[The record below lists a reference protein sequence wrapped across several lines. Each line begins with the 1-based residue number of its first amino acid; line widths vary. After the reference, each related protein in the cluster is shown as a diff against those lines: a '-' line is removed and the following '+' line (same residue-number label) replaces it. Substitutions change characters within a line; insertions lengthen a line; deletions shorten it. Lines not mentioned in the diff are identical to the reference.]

1 MIRWLMVVLI
11 CALNLHAE
19 ELNRETWRVF
29 ETEVNF
35 DGTALEDYFAVANDV
50 DLSGSFQDDLWA
62 AGRNVRFSGSVDS
75 NLRLYSLEVLTVE
88 GPIGGN
94 LRAITSTGNLLLGA
108 DTAVGGDARLFSG
121 KRVTV
126 KGRIERDLSI
136 QASEAVIEAEI
147 LGDLILRA
155 GKIQLLPGTR
165 IHGDLIHY
173 STQSLPLPQGVEV
186 LGERRQLPPAPSEIE
201 TTLRQWKWGLKAIQ
215 ILTSLILGLLMLR
228 ILPRFTGQNVD
239 LILHYRNPSLSI
251 GIFSLVLFGFAGYF
265 LLPSLI
271 GTGVGIFLLLVTGLL
286 FYLGKIFVAFAIG
299 LALLRQ
305 KTDLSF
311 GRLALALILGLLVL
325 YSSYTIPY
333 IGSALYVMTSCWGMG
348 AMLTS
353 IRNSQRVLHIEL
365 PPSHTS
371 TPNSTSEG

>member
-1 MIRWLMVVLI
+1 MTRWLLP
-11 CALNLHAE
+11 LLFSFLSLHAE
-19 ELNRETWRVF
+19 ELPRETWRLF
-29 ETEVNF
+29 ETEVEF

-50 DLSGSFQDDLWA
+50 TLSGHFKDDLWA

-88 GPIGGN
+88 GPVGGN

-108 DTAVGGDARLFSG
+108 NTVVTGDAHLFSG

-136 QASEAVIEAEI
+136 QASNVVIEAEVMGN
-147 LGDLILRA
+147 LTLRA
-155 GKIQLLPGTR
+155 GDVQLLPGTR
-165 IHGDLIHY
+165 IYGDLIHY
-173 STQSLPLPQGVEV
+173 SDQSLPLPQGVEV
-186 LGERRQLPPAPSEIE
+186 LGERKQLPPAPSEIE
-201 TTLRQWKWGLKAIQ
+201 TTLRQWRWGLRAIQ
-215 ILTSLILGLLMLR
+215 ILTACILGLLMLR

-239 LILHYRNPSLSI
+239 LVLHYRNPSLSI
-251 GIFSLVLFGFAGYF
+251 GFFSLILFGFAGYF

-271 GTGVGIFLLLVTGLL
+271 GSGVGIFLLLITGLL
-286 FYLGKIFVAFAIG
+286 FYLGKIVVAFAIG

-325 YSSYTIPY
+325 YTSYTIPY
-333 IGSALYVMTSCWGMG
+333 IGSALYVLTSCWGMG

-353 IRNSQRVLHIEL
+353 IRNSQRVLQIEL
-365 PPSHTS
+365 PPSHKPQNPS
-371 TPNSTSEG
+371 SEE

>member
-1 MIRWLMVVLI
+1 MTRWLLLLLMS
-11 CALNLHAE
+11 CTALYAE
-19 ELNRETWRVF
+19 ELPRETWRMF
-29 ETEVNF
+29 EAEVTF
-35 DGTALEDYFAVANDV
+35 DGTAREDFFAVANDV
-50 DLSGSFQDDLWA
+50 NLSGSFKDDLWA

-75 NLRLYSLEVLTVE
+75 NLRLYSLEVLTVD
-88 GPIGGN
+88 GPVGGN
-94 LRAITSTGNLLLGA
+94 LRAITGTGNLLVGA
-108 DTAVGGDARLFSG
+108 NTVVTGDAHLFSS

-126 KGRIERDLSI
+126 KGRMERDLSI

-147 LGDLILRA
+147 VGNLILRA
-155 GKIQLLPGTR
+155 GDIHLLPGTR
-165 IHGDLIHY
+165 VHGDLIHY

-186 LGERRQLPPAPSEIE
+186 LGERKQLPPAPSEIE
-201 TTLRQWKWGLKAIQ
+201 STLRQWKWGLRAIQ
-215 ILTSLILGLLMLR
+215 LLTSCILGLLMLR
-228 ILPRFTGQNVD
+228 VLPRFTGQNVD

-251 GIFSLVLFGFAGYF
+251 GIFALVLFGFAGYF

-271 GTGVGIFLLLVTGLL
+271 GTGVGLFLLLVTGLL

-311 GRLALALILGLLVL
+311 GRLALALIIGLLVL

-365 PPSHTS
+365 PPSHTPS
-371 TPNSTSEG
+371 TNPTSEG

>member
-1 MIRWLMVVLI
+1 MIRWVLLFLVG
-11 CALNLHAE
+11 CAGLHAE
-19 ELNRETWRVF
+19 ELTPETWRMF

-50 DLSGSFQDDLWA
+50 SLSGAFKDDLWA

-75 NLRLYSLEVLTVE
+75 NLRIYSLEVLTVE
-88 GPIGGN
+88 GPVGGN
-94 LRAITSTGNLLLGA
+94 LRAITSTGNLLVGA
-108 DTAVGGDARLFSG
+108 DTVVTGDAHLFSG

-126 KGRIERDLSI
+126 KGRIGRDLSI
-136 QASEAVIEAEI
+136 QASQAVIEAEI
-147 LGDLILRA
+147 LGNLTLRA
-155 GKIQLLPGTR
+155 GDIQLLPGTR
-165 IHGDLIHY
+165 VHGDLIHY
-173 STQSLPLPQGVEV
+173 STRSLPLPPGVEV
-186 LGERRQLPPAPSEIE
+186 LGERRQLPPAPSDIE
-201 TTLRQWKWGLKAIQ
+201 TFLRQWKWGLRAIQ
-215 ILTSLILGLLMLR
+215 LLTSCILGLLMLR

-239 LILHYRNPSLSI
+239 LVLHYRNPSLSI
-251 GIFSLVLFGFAGYF
+251 GIFSLILFGFAGYF

-271 GTGVGIFLLLVTGLL
+271 GTGVGIFLLLITGLL
-286 FYLGKIFVAFAIG
+286 FYLGKIVVAFAVG
-299 LALLRQ
+299 LTLLRQ

-365 PPSHTS
+365 PPSDK
-371 TPNSTSEG
+371 PANSTHEG